1 VNFEDIRIKDVRCVV
16 RYLPKQTQ
24 WHARNRQDH
33 IIGIKL
39 SGIAHHDFGYQ
50 SFDMAESCIFFFNQR
65 DDYSVKV
72 IENGES
78 LSVHF
83 TTYEDIDTDSFCIPL
98 TGGGEFL
105 RILEKTEAQSKLL
118 GTNNCM
124 MMSLV
129 YRLCAELCRQ
139 REKQY
144 SPRDSRMN
152 HARAY
157 IDIHFRD
164 ASCLA
169 DAVSLSGL
177 SARRFGELFRLNFDV
192 TPNRYIVL
200 RRVGYAGE
208 LLKSKSFSVSEV
220 AEICGFCDVYYFSRV
235 FKNETGV
242 SPKDWK

>member
-1 VNFEDIRIKDVRCVV
+1 
-16 RYLPKQTQ
+16 
-24 WHARNRQDH
+24 
-33 IIGIKL
+33 
-39 SGIAHHDFGYQ
+39 
-50 SFDMAESCIFFFNQR
+50 
-65 DDYSVKV
+65 
-72 IENGES
+72 
-78 LSVHF
+78 
-83 TTYEDIDTDSFCIPL
+83 
-98 TGGGEFL
+98 
-105 RILEKTEAQSKLL
+105 
-118 GTNNCM
+118 
-124 MMSLV
+124 
-129 YRLCAELCRQ
+129 
-139 REKQY
+139 
-144 SPRDSRMN
+144 MN